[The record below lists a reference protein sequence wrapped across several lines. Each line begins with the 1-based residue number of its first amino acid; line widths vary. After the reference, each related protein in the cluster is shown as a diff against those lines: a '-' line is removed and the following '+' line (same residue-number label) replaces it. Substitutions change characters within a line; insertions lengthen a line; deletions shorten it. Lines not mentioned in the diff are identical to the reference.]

1 VTIFVGQ
8 IFVADVTII
17 MSRREESNFDY
28 SFDAFVINGSMD

>member
-17 MSRREESNFDY
+17 MSRREESKFDY
-28 SFDAFVINGSMD
+28 SVGAFVINGSMD